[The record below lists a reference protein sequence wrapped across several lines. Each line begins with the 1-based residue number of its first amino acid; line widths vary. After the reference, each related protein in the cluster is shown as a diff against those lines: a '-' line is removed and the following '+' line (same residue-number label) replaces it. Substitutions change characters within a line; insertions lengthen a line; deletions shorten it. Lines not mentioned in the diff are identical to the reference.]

1 MAIKPTI
8 ILLLLVVLTS
18 GCATEYNLR
27 RDLIDVQPEGTM
39 TIFDHGTNQIVL
51 LHGSAFPDQYRNLV
65 FCDMYGA
72 KLPMGAEKYYG
83 RIDRPGELWMSGK
96 GAYPQ
101 YVHQFVITNDAFLGR
116 SFIPTNAVTLKITKA
131 KKRKYTFLSLTR
143 KIVTTPFMM
152 GADVVMLGMSG
163 AVYADPKIAV
173 VGEYELV
180 DEKQ

>member
-1 MAIKPTI
+1 MKPSLI
-8 ILLLLVVLTS
+8 ILLLAVLTS

-27 RDLIDVQPEGTM
+27 RDLVDVRPEGTV
-39 TIFDHGTNQIVL
+39 TIFDQGTNQIVI
-51 LHGSAFPDQYRNLV
+51 LHGSAFPYQYNNLV
-65 FCDMYGA
+65 FCDLYGA

-83 RIDRPGELWMSGK
+83 RIERPGELWMSGK
-96 GAYPQ
+96 GVYPQ
-101 YVHQFVITNDAFLGR
+101 YAPQFVITNDAFLGR

-152 GADVVMLGMSG
+152 GADVISLGMSG
-163 AVYADPKIAV
+163 WVYADPKIAV